1 VQVVEQVLQ
10 VELQVMVAM
19 AVRMELE
26 VQVEQ
31 WEQFLL
37 LEQVALCLPEDLSV
51 R

>member
-1 VQVVEQVLQ
+1 VVEQVLQ

-37 LEQVALCLPEDLSV
+37 LEQVVLCLPEDLSV